1 MSSRLNHLSPSS
13 WSLALVL
20 TGAVLVAACSRSDN
34 GRLQTA
40 DASRDLTMAPRG
52 SVSPELAIA
61 PDEVFG
67 TRPGRS
73 TSTVHRRMLVHE
85 TSGPDL
91 AATPTAATLAPA
103 AATIAAVVPVAAAAM
118 NAAPRPGHVAV
129 VGSLAGDASSRSDPA
144 ADPANTGPYNTNMG
158 GSYGGW
164 GGPVIRGGSAGDDHC
179 EKRVPGGFGGGG
191 GMGGGIGP
199 TFFAP
204 GAATRL
210 SY

>member
-13 WSLALVL
+13 WSLALAL
-20 TGAVLVAACSRSDN
+20 TGAALVAACSRGDN
-34 GRLQTA
+34 RPMQTA

-73 TSTVHRRMLVHE
+73 TSTVHRRMLIHE

-103 AATIAAVVPVAAAAM
+103 APAIAAIAPIAAPAM

-129 VGSLAGDASSRSDPA
+129 VGALAGDASSRPDPA
-144 ADPANTGPYNTNMG
+144 ADPANTGPYNPNMG

-179 EKRVPGGFGGGG
+179 EKRAPGAFGGG
-191 GMGGGIGP
+191 GMGGLGP